1 MSKAKAQTIQQRLG
15 FMDNDLK
22 SSKHDEIMLWLDH
35 VVENHFNQL
44 ITFQREWKSK
54 EFYVMENGKEIQDS
68 QREIFFKDLELPEKP
83 DLEVVKQIWEY
94 PITKG
99 RDSYIVG
106 FADMR
111 VDYYDSSL
119 TYYVNEDKFQIYNKE
134 KKSVFFEAKSE
145 IPSLGE
151 LIRQIR
157 MYQTYTVGK
166 WFVVSPDSKFDSAL
180 EKQNIYFIKYETER
194 FSPDEAI
201 GPDGTKY
208 KIPIR

>member
-1 MSKAKAQTIQQRLG
+1 MSKAKARTIQQRLG

-22 SSKHDEIMLWLDH
+22 SSKHDEIMLWLDNA
-35 VVENHFNQL
+35 VENHFNPL
-44 ITFQREWKSK
+44 ITFQKEWKYK
-54 EFYVMENGKEIQDS
+54 EFYVMDKGEELRDS
-68 QREIFFKDLELPEKP
+68 QREIFFKTLDLPEKP
-83 DLEVVKQIWEY
+83 NLEVVRQIWEY
-94 PITKG
+94 PITTG

-119 TYYVNEDKFQIYNKE
+119 TYYANEDRFQIYNKE
-134 KKSVFFEAKSE
+134 KKSIFFEAKSE
-145 IPSLGE
+145 IHSLGE

-157 MYQTYTVGK
+157 MYQTYTTGE
-166 WFVVSPDSKFDSAL
+166 WFVVSPDSKFDAAL
-180 EKQNIYFIKYETER
+180 EKQNIYFLKYETER
-194 FSPDEAI
+194 FCPDEAI

>member
-1 MSKAKAQTIQQRLG
+1 MSKAKARTIQQRLG

-22 SSKHDEIMLWLDH
+22 SSKHDEIMLWLDDA
-35 VVENHFNQL
+35 VENHFNQL
-44 ITFQREWKSK
+44 IPFQKEWKYK
-54 EFYVMENGKEIQDS
+54 EFYVMEKGKELQDS
-68 QREIFFKDLELPEKP
+68 QREIFFKDLDLPEKP
-83 DLEVVKQIWEY
+83 DMEVVKQIWEY
-94 PITKG
+94 PITTG

-106 FADMR
+106 FADMM

-119 TYYVNEDKFQIYNKE
+119 TYYANEDKFKIYNKE

-145 IPSLGE
+145 IHSLGE

-157 MYQTYTVGK
+157 MYQTYTIGK
-166 WFVVSPDSKFDSAL
+166 WFVVSPDSKFDAAL
-180 EKQNIYFIKYETER
+180 KKQNIYFLKYEKER